1 MIAQLLERELNF
13 SFESNVFLLKK
24 MRLYAYSEVIVPDL
38 DSELVT
44 APRLKFSTTSHTQ
57 IITFKTV
64 LLLHRLLLLHMHWAP
79 KVSL

>member
-13 SFESNVFLLKK
+13 PFESNVPLGK
-24 MRLYAYSEVIVPDL
+24 MRLYEYFELIVPDL

>member
-1 MIAQLLERELNF
+1 MGVKNSEF
-13 SFESNVFLLKK
+13 SV
-24 MRLYAYSEVIVPDL
+24 YSEVINPDL

>member
-13 SFESNVFLLKK
+13 SFESNVPLGK
-24 MRLYAYSEVIVPDL
+24 MRLYEYFELIVPDL

-57 IITFKTV
+57 TIAFKTF

-79 KVSL
+79 EVSL